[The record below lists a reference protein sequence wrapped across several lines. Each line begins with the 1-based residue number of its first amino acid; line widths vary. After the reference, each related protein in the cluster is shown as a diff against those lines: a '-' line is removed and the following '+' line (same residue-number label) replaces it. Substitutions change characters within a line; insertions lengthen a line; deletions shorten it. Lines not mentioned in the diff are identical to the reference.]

1 MIYLPVIDAYHPA
14 TFDGHKVNPRHD
26 IRFLRASLVD
36 LQSQLSPVDGTGC
49 SIQQPHPPLMSL
61 SDIKDQP
68 PSGQEMALVL
78 TAPLQ
83 KKTRS
88 SRMQIG
94 VEMWT
99 AVYLVVS
106 SVKVISDSGDTA
118 ELLGNK
124 TKLSTNYS
132 ASHLYA
138 NRIFNYANR

>member
-1 MIYLPVIDAYHPA
+1 
-14 TFDGHKVNPRHD
+14 
-26 IRFLRASLVD
+26 
-36 LQSQLSPVDGTGC
+36 
-49 SIQQPHPPLMSL
+49 
-61 SDIKDQP
+61 
-68 PSGQEMALVL
+68 MALVL

-106 SVKVISDSGDTA
+106 SVKVISDSGDAA

-124 TKLSTNYS
+124 TKL
-132 ASHLYA
+132 
-138 NRIFNYANR
+138 